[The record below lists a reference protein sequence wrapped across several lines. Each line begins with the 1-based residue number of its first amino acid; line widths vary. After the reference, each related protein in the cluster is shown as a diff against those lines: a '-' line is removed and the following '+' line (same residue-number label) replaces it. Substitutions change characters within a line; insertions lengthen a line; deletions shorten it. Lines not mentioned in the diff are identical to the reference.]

1 MKSVT
6 QYFYFLLSI
15 VLLFSACSGTDR
27 GTNAASDS
35 AFVSWEGFSM
45 AQANDQD
52 LSNERK
58 TKYRLDA
65 ERLAV
70 RFINSRDS
78 TQTEIPSA
86 LETLFYNGV
95 IHIVNATHPEA
106 EEATNP
112 DYDVHALTPP
122 DPRGF
127 EVSVDTTASW
137 IDAWRESTTQT
148 GNEEVDNLLE
158 QFDLSLFEYRELENS
173 SIARAFLRSEYA
185 INVYAVARLFEEI
198 KDVEASGTEVIGGGS
213 DITVLFFD
221 DHLRYTLEYGYGDCP
236 SGCNNRH
243 KWNFRVFE
251 DGSVEFIGEQGD
263 PLP

>member
-1 MKSVT
+1 MKLVT
-6 QYFYFLLSI
+6 QHIYFLLSI

-27 GTNAASDS
+27 GTNATGDS
-35 AFVSWEGFSM
+35 AFISWEGLSM

-58 TKYRLDA
+58 TEYRLDA

-70 RFINSRDS
+70 RFTNNRDS
-78 TQTEIPSA
+78 TQTKIPSA
-86 LETLFYNGV
+86 LGNLFYNGI
-95 IHIVNATHPEA
+95 IHIVNASHPEA

-127 EVSVDTTASW
+127 EVSVDTAAAW
-137 IDAWRESTTQT
+137 IDAWREGTTQT
-148 GNEEVDNLLE
+148 GNDEVDNLLA
-158 QFDLSLFEYRELENS
+158 QFDLSLFEYHELENS
-173 SIARAFLRSEYA
+173 SIARAYLRSDYA

-198 KDVEASGTEVIGGGS
+198 EDIEGSGTEIAGDGS
-213 DITVLFFD
+213 DMTVLFFD

-236 SGCNNRH
+236 SGCTNRH